1 MAMGVEPYLVRGADR
16 RESANFF
23 SYPTVW
29 LRPVLFARR
38 RPKQCGHY
46 RNLRRRCAVY
56 SAATAVAGNA
66 AGLADAGDLAAAND
80 LRLAA

>member
-1 MAMGVEPYLVRGADR
+1 MVMGVDPIWLGVLIAV
-16 RESANFF
+16 NLQLL

-38 RPKQCGHY
+38 RPKQRGHY
-46 RNLRRRCAVY
+46 RNLRWRCAVY

-66 AGLADAGDLAAAND
+66 VSLADAGDLAAKMIYG
-80 LRLAA
+80 